1 MPALLPPGPLRH
13 AKVRKPHRHGDIYP
27 STWIA
32 VFPYRLLGSFVVGR
46 YGSKVS
52 AVVAGRDVARAN
64 QPSRLVVHKP
74 FGRIET
80 VHVYQHD
87 PFPPAG

>member
-1 MPALLPPGPLRH
+1 MGGRTQYHVVPETDGWR
-13 AKVRKPHRHGDIYP
+13 VQGDSY
-27 STWIA
+27 
-32 VFPYRLLGSFVVGR
+32 VVGR
-46 YGSKVS
+46 YGSKES

-74 FGRIET
+74 FGQIET

-87 PFPPAG
+87 PFPSAG